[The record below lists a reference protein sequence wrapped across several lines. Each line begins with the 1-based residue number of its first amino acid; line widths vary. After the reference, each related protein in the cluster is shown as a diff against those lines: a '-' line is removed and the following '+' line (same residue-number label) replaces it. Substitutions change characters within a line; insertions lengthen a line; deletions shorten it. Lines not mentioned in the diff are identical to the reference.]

1 VDTSRASG
9 GSLPESPSRGIATWP
24 NLITLIRLLCLPLF
38 VWLLLG
44 RDDRAYAAWLLG
56 LLGAT
61 DWVDGWIAR
70 RFDQVSE
77 FGKIFDPTADRLMFI
92 VAIVCIM
99 IDGSAPWWFCV
110 AVLLREVTFGTTVAV
125 LKLFFGMERFDVTY
139 LGKWATFLLMFTFP
153 GFVMGES
160 ALGIR
165 AFFEAF
171 AWVAGPIGL
180 ALSYYTAIAYI
191 PTIRRSMRESVE
203 DGLREP
209 HEPTAVEE

>member
-1 VDTSRASG
+1 VDTGRESG
-9 GSLPESPSRGIATWP
+9 GSESQSTPRGIATWP

-110 AVLLREVTFGTTVAV
+110 AVLLREVTFGATVAV

-180 ALSYYTAIAYI
+180 TLSYYTAVAYI
-191 PTIRRSMRESVE
+191 PTIRRSMRESGPV
-203 DGLREP
+203 GVREP
-209 HEPTAVEE
+209 HDPACVEE

>member
-1 VDTSRASG
+1 MESHGTDERARG
-9 GSLPESPSRGIATWP
+9 ESSERVGLGVATWP
-24 NLITLIRLLCLPLF
+24 NLITLVRLLCLPLF

-61 DWVDGWIAR
+61 DWVDGWVAR
-70 RFDQVSE
+70 RFRQVSE

-110 AVLLREVTFGTTVAV
+110 AVLVREVSFGATVAV

-153 GFVMGES
+153 GFVMGNS
-160 ALGIR
+160 AIGIR
-165 AFFEAF
+165 DFFAAF

-180 ALSYYTAIAYI
+180 ALSYYTAIAYV
-191 PTIRRSMRESVE
+191 PTIRRSMRGRGREQ
-203 DGLREP
+203 REP
-209 HEPTAVEE
+209 ASSDD

>member
-1 VDTSRASG
+1 MDTRRHD
-9 GSLPESPSRGIATWP
+9 ESARDSVSRGIATWP
-24 NLITLIRLLCLPLF
+24 NLITLVRLLCLPVF

-56 LLGAT
+56 VLGAT
-61 DWVDGWIAR
+61 DWVDGWVAR
-70 RFDQVSE
+70 RFGQVSE

-99 IDGSAPWWFCV
+99 IDGSAPWWFCA
-110 AVLLREVTFGTTVAV
+110 AVLAREVVFGATIAV

-160 ALGIR
+160 ALGVR
-165 AFFEAF
+165 GFFEAF

-180 ALSYYTAIAYI
+180 ALSYYTAVAYI
-191 PTIRRSMRESVE
+191 PTIRRSMRDPHS
-203 DGLREP
+203 GRTSEP
-209 HEPTAVEE
+209 RDPATSEE

>member
-1 VDTSRASG
+1 MDTSRASG